1 MDLVRAPGPHAGPVA
16 LLQAVAH
23 SDDEGGSDDHGAG
36 LCGSK
41 YDYPIKPRA
50 RVHRPPPRREWVL
63 QSFTPAIANPLSPP
77 ATHKQ
82 TTNVLLVTC
91 TAVYL
96 PKGIKVTTKEWQ
108 AMVSD
113 AYIWMDYM
121 SVPQIGTYLDAG
133 VSDLMKAVESIP
145 AYGELSVNQR
155 YRSTSSF
162 VTQTPSPTPAV
173 QSRRRATSSR

>member
-1 MDLVRAPGPHAGPVA
+1 
-16 LLQAVAH
+16 
-23 SDDEGGSDDHGAG
+23 
-36 LCGSK
+36 
-41 YDYPIKPRA
+41 
-50 RVHRPPPRREWVL
+50 
-63 QSFTPAIANPLSPP
+63 
-77 ATHKQ
+77 
-82 TTNVLLVTC
+82 
-91 TAVYL
+91 
-96 PKGIKVTTKEWQ
+96 
-108 AMVSD
+108 MVSD

-162 VTQTPSPTPAV
+162 VTQMPSPTPAV

>member
-1 MDLVRAPGPHAGPVA
+1 
-16 LLQAVAH
+16 
-23 SDDEGGSDDHGAG
+23 
-36 LCGSK
+36 
-41 YDYPIKPRA
+41 
-50 RVHRPPPRREWVL
+50 
-63 QSFTPAIANPLSPP
+63 
-77 ATHKQ
+77 
-82 TTNVLLVTC
+82 
-91 TAVYL
+91 
-96 PKGIKVTTKEWQ
+96 
-108 AMVSD
+108 MVSD

-155 YRSTSSF
+155 YMYRSTSSF